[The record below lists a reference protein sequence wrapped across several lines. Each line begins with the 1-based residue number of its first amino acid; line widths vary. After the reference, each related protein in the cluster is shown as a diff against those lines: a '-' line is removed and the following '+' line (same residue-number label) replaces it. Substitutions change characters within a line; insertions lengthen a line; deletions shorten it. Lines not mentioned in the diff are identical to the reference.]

1 MKIKTK
7 LAAIL
12 LSAAQAI
19 LFSACTRSEDLP
31 KKTEAMEESIV
42 ITMEEITSALSESET
57 AEEVIFTTE
66 PPLEPVVVIHEK
78 GAPTEPDKYGIV
90 WGSGYGDDEK
100 EILLA
105 GTPMDLDKLVNHWD
119 LSEDVQ
125 KVKSWLDDR
134 DTGLD
139 SEGSLSEIFE
149 ELNIPEFEELYF
161 RAYAATGSLTFTDD
175 SSIIIPNI
183 KRGSEVRF
191 VYDYDD
197 VNDDKSYY
205 SGIETGMSVD
215 GFYNSMLEIFTPE
228 FTKKRIEYSSLYAY
242 DNRLY
247 QAVGSRGGDLSV
259 VHCEYELTE
268 KTDTEIIITEVCYCR
283 KDDDPDL
290 TYYPEKKDE
299 YDKDYINNKFVLTE
313 KGWRCDFFSIDRPG
327 MSGPGEETF
336 KALMS

>member
-1 MKIKTK
+1 MNT
-7 LAAIL
+7 
-12 LSAAQAI
+12 
-19 LFSACTRSEDLP
+19 T
-31 KKTEAMEESIV
+31 
-42 ITMEEITSALSESET
+42 EEITSALSESET
-57 AEEVIFTTE
+57 TEEIIFTTE
-66 PPLEPVVVIHEK
+66 PPLEPVVVIHEE
-78 GAPTEPDKYGIV
+78 GVPAEPDKYGIV

-105 GTPMDLDKLVNHWD
+105 GKPMDLDKLVNHWD

-134 DTGLD
+134 DTELD

-191 VYDYDD
+191 VYNYDD
-197 VNDDKSYY
+197 GKTYY
-205 SGIETGMSVD
+205 SSIETGMSVD

-247 QAVGSRGGDLSV
+247 QGVGSRGGDLSFTV
-259 VHCEYELTE
+259 NMRLPKEPIL
-268 KTDTEIIITEVCYCR
+268 R
-283 KDDDPDL
+283 
-290 TYYPEKKDE
+290 
-299 YDKDYINNKFVLTE
+299 
-313 KGWRCDFFSIDRPG
+313 
-327 MSGPGEETF
+327 
-336 KALMS
+336 